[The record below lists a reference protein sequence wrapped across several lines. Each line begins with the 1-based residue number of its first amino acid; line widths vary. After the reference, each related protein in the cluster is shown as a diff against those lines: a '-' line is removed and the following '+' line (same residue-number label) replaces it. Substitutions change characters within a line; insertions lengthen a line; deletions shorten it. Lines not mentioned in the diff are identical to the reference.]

1 MYWRDIP
8 SRVIARSRR
17 ETAAAKLSDRFQRAI
32 RRAAMRAGKGSS
44 DPYLSEWRRE
54 AASCGKDLQA
64 AVAEA
69 VERLEQR
76 YSDEMLERMVKAN
89 GLGCTSFPAPPTS
102 PGTEQTC
109 M

>member
-1 MYWRDIP
+1 
-8 SRVIARSRR
+8 
-17 ETAAAKLSDRFQRAI
+17 
-32 RRAAMRAGKGSS
+32 MRAGKGSS

-76 YSDEMLERMVKAN
+76 YSDAMLERMVKAK
-89 GLGCTSFPAPPTS
+89 GLDCASFPVPPTS
-102 PGTEQTC
+102 PGTEQTWL
-109 M
+109 